1 MAVFLRRIGNLVEL
15 AVSIE
20 SEILLHQIE
29 KGENMLEIVSEE
41 TVSEMNQNSS
51 IHERTLMEEAEIVLD
66 VEASHLSESIKCEL
80 NKLWG
85 GPNKTENFTIFRA
98 PRNIRQSKKN
108 LFEPSVISIGPF
120 HHGQTGL
127 RTMEAQKWRFL
138 RDFLSHVVSVDF
150 CISEMKKLEKET
162 RRCYSETVDLDSNDF
177 VKMMLLDGC
186 FVLEYFLKQKEKNW
200 DTIFEVGWNATFV
213 QSDLFLLENQI
224 PFFVVE
230 KLCKIGIKQEDR
242 KNLFLLNNFINNI
255 STPLQNYPL
264 ISKPPAQIDH
274 LAHLFH
280 HCSVPNLEESSS
292 SNRSLSSKS
301 FHLTRM
307 LSLNRI
313 KDLLLWFLSWV
324 LTRFSRSTST
334 STEDPWTLS
343 IPCASYLQDVGI
355 KFRPKRT
362 PKHMFDISF
371 DQGVLE
377 IPKLKIVY
385 NSKPHLVNLIA
396 FEQCKFG
403 KINVTYFS
411 SYAAF
416 LDLLVSSQK
425 DMAILQQCGIIE
437 SMLSGEEEL
446 TLFFNQL
453 FEGVGLLEDHVF
465 AELFTKL
472 NRYCESNWNR
482 HRAKLIRDYF
492 SSPWTM
498 ISLVAALVLLV
509 FTFLQSFFAVYAYFV
524 PPS

>member
-1 MAVFLRRIGNLVEL
+1 MEEG
-15 AVSIE
+15 
-20 SEILLHQIE
+20 
-29 KGENMLEIVSEE
+29 EIV
-41 TVSEMNQNSS
+41 V
-51 IHERTLMEEAEIVLD
+51 D
-66 VEASHLSESIKCEL
+66 VEASHLSESIKHEL

-85 GPNKTENFTIFRA
+85 GPNETENFTIFRT
-98 PRNIRQSKKN
+98 PRNIQQSKKN

-120 HHGQTGL
+120 HHGQTSL
-127 RTMEAQKWRFL
+127 RTMEGQKWRFL
-138 RDFLSHVVSVDF
+138 RDFLSRGDHISVDF
-150 CISEMKKLEKET
+150 CISEMKLLEEKT

-186 FVLEYFLKQKEKNW
+186 FVLEFFLKHKEEKW
-200 DTIFEVGWNATFV
+200 DTISEVGWNTTFV

-230 KLCKIGIKQEDR
+230 KLCEIGVKQEDR
-242 KNLFLLNNFINNI
+242 KNLFLLDNLIHHM
-255 STPLQNYPL
+255 SPLPNSPL
-264 ISKPPAQIDH
+264 ISKPPAEIDH

-280 HCSVPNLEESSS
+280 HCSVPNLEKPSS
-292 SNRSLSSKS
+292 SNPSFRSKS
-301 FHLTRM
+301 FHLTTM
-307 LSLNRI
+307 LSPNRI

-334 STEDPWTLS
+334 GDPSTVS
-343 IPCASYLQDVGI
+343 IPCISYLQDAGI
-355 KFRPKRT
+355 KFRPKST
-362 PKHMFDISF
+362 PQHMFDISF
-371 DQGVLE
+371 DHGVLE
-377 IPKLKIVY
+377 IPKLKIIDH
-385 NSKPHLVNLIA
+385 SKPLLVNLIA
-396 FEQCKFG
+396 FEQCKYN

-416 LDLLVSSQK
+416 LDLLVSTQK
-425 DMAILQQCGIIE
+425 DMAILQNCGIIE

-453 FEGVGLLEDHVF
+453 FDGVSIEEDHVF
-465 AELFTKL
+465 ADLFTKL
-472 NRYCESNWNR
+472 NRYCESSWKR

>member
-1 MAVFLRRIGNLVEL
+1 MEL

-51 IHERTLMEEAEIVLD
+51 IHERTLMKEAEIVLD

-80 NKLWG
+80 KKLWG
-85 GPNKTENFTIFRA
+85 GPNETENFTIFRA

-120 HHGQTGL
+120 HNGQASL

-138 RDFLSHVVSVDF
+138 RDFLSRGVSVDF

-186 FVLEYFLKQKEKNW
+186 FVLEYFLKQKEENW
-200 DTIFEVGWNATFV
+200 DTIFEVGWNHMFV

-230 KLCKIGIKQEDR
+230 KLCEIGVKQEDR
-242 KNLFLLNNFINNI
+242 KELFNLNNFINNM
-255 STPLQNYPL
+255 STPLPNYAL
-264 ISKPPAQIDH
+264 ISKPPAEIDH

-292 SNRSLSSKS
+292 SNRSSSSKS

-307 LSLNRI
+307 FSPNRI

-324 LTRFSRSTST
+324 LTRFSRSTT
-334 STEDPWTLS
+334 STENPSTVS
-343 IPCASYLQDVGI
+343 IPCASYLQDAGI

-371 DQGVLE
+371 DHGVLE
-377 IPKLKIVY
+377 IPRLIIID
-385 NSKPHLVNLIA
+385 NSKPLLVNLVA
-396 FEQCKFG
+396 FEQCKFC

-416 LDLLVSSQK
+416 LDLLVSTQK

-453 FEGVGLLEDHVF
+453 FEGVLLDEYHVF

-472 NRYCESNWNR
+472 NRYCESSWKR
-482 HRAKLIRDYF
+482 HRAKLLRDYF

-498 ISLVAALVLLV
+498 MSLMAALVLLV